1 VVKAPKIHEII
12 EPFYV
17 DNRKLR
23 VRNSIGR
30 YELTYVDQFV
40 DDLLNNEICLGLAL
54 PFIPRRIALELQGV
68 IEPRCSL
75 IEEELNREVQGIK
88 EEAGEDE

>member
-1 VVKAPKIHEII
+1 MLKPPRLFEVL

-23 VRNSIGR
+23 VRNGLGR
-30 YELTYVDQFV
+30 YELTYIDQLV

-54 PFIPRRIALELQGV
+54 PFVPKRLALEIQGVLDPRR
-68 IEPRCSL
+68 SL
-75 IEEELNREVQGIK
+75 I
-88 EEAGEDE
+88 